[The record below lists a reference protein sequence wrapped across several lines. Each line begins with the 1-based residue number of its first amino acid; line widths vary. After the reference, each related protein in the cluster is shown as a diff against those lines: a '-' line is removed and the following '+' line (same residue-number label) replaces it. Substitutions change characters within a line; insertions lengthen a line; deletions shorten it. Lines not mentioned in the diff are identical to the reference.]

1 VVNTPSSA
9 RAPLWLEGVRVR
21 LPDEL
26 RSGRRE
32 RPALVWLITVI
43 CIAGAA
49 VPWLTYLLVSS
60 GVLPLTAA
68 ARAYFARSATSYYA
82 FSAIHSAGTVAA
94 AVCLFAL
101 KRSALYLFVL
111 TLALYLL
118 SIWLFQRPE
127 LEAGLGSYANAQ
139 EFTKF
144 AFQIAVI
151 YYCGRLL
158 RRGVLA

>member
-1 VVNTPSSA
+1 LA
-9 RAPLWLEGVRVR
+9 RVPLWLKGVRVR
-21 LPDEL
+21 LRDEL
-26 RSGRRE
+26 WPRRRE
-32 RPALVWLITVI
+32 RPALVWVITVI
-43 CIAGAA
+43 CILGAA

-82 FSAIHSAGTVAA
+82 FSAILSAVTIAA
-94 AVCLFAL
+94 AVSLFAL

-127 LEAGLGSYANAQ
+127 VDAGLGSYANAQ
-139 EFTKF
+139 EFAKF
-144 AFQIAVI
+144 AFQVAVI
-151 YYCGRLL
+151 YYCGRLIG
-158 RRGVLA
+158 RGVLA